1 MGRQQ
6 ARRLSYEALVFAIV
20 LTGCV
25 TTGSQAVNPV
35 CAIRFPPVI
44 TAEEAKVIP
53 KRVKV
58 WMAGVK
64 NALIANECRR

>member
-1 MGRQQ
+1 M
-6 ARRLSYEALVFAIV
+6 
-20 LTGCV
+20 